1 MSIVEKVPTM
11 SDDHLANLLV
21 NARRMQTT
29 GTAPQQA
36 TANEVVSAAEAETAI
51 RRVAHLAALAAKR
64 AAAPKK
70 PTKKSLAAAAAAAA
84 AAEAEDEDED
94 VKEDETVD

>member
-1 MSIVEKVPTM
+1 MTIVEKVPTM

-21 NARRMQTT
+21 NARRMQTS

-36 TANEVVSAAEAETAI
+36 TANDVVAAAEAETAI
-51 RRVAHLAALAAKR
+51 RRAAHLQALAAKR

-70 PTKKSLAAAAAAAA
+70 PTKKAQAAADKL
-84 AAEAEDEDED
+84 AAEAVAAE
-94 VKEDETVD
+94 